1 MYNGLFFGKLS
12 VMLQLLCEDTIPT
25 IYSHVLIRVAWMK
38 LVDMLTTFVE
48 PSISICIHK
57 IYICGYLR

>member
-25 IYSHVLIRVAWMK
+25 IYSHVLIHVGEWEEAIWREWNW
-38 LVDMLTTFVE
+38 
-48 PSISICIHK
+48 
-57 IYICGYLR
+57 